1 MTEELHR
8 GFQSA
13 NDSTH
18 VILNHSRS
26 NSTNR
31 VTTAG

>member
-1 MTEELHR
+1 MTEEFHR

-18 VILNHSRS
+18 MILNHSRS
-26 NSTNR
+26 NSSTR